1 MHAQA
6 PVIETER
13 LILRSHR
20 IDDFDA
26 IAAQWA
32 DPAVVKYI
40 GGTPSSREASWSRLL
55 RYPGHWQMLGFGYWI
70 VFEKHNGKEGAFAG
84 EIGLADY
91 QREMTPSL
99 NGMAEMGWVVAPQ
112 FHGKGYAVEAARAVL
127 SWADE
132 NLDRQLCCIIAPEHQ
147 ASVRLAEKCGFVA
160 HTDTTYHG
168 SATRIFLRQPKA

>member
-1 MHAQA
+1 MPTQA

-13 LILRSHR
+13 LILRGHHAE
-20 IDDFDA
+20 DFEA

-70 VFEKHNGKEGAFAG
+70 LYEKNNGAEGAFAG

-91 QREMTPSL
+91 QREITPSL
-99 NGMAEMGWVVAPQ
+99 DGMAEMGWVIAPA
-112 FHGKGYAVEAARAVL
+112 FHGKGYAFEAAQAVL
-127 SWADE
+127 KWADTH
-132 NLDRQLCCIIAPEHQ
+132 LVRQLCCIIDPQHQ
-147 ASVRLAEKCGFVA
+147 ASIRLAEKCGFVA
-160 HTDTTYHG
+160 ETDTTYHG
-168 SATRIFLRQPKA
+168 SATRIFLRRT

>member
-1 MHAQA
+1 MPTQA

-13 LILRSHR
+13 LILRGHR
-20 IDDFDA
+20 AEDFEA

-70 VFEKHNGKEGAFAG
+70 LYEKNNGAEGAFAG

-91 QREMTPSL
+91 QREITPSL
-99 NGMAEMGWVVAPQ
+99 DGMAEMGWVIAPA
-112 FHGKGYAVEAARAVL
+112 FHGKGYAFEAAQAVL
-127 SWADE
+127 EWADTH
-132 NLDRQLCCIIAPEHQ
+132 LDRQLCCIIDPQHQ
-147 ASVRLAEKCGFVA
+147 ASIRLAEKCGFIA
-160 HTDTTYHG
+160 ETDTTYHG
-168 SATRIFLRQPKA
+168 SATRIFLRRT

>member
-1 MHAQA
+1 MPTQA

-13 LILRSHR
+13 LILRGHR
-20 IDDFDA
+20 AEDFEA

-70 VFEKHNGKEGAFAG
+70 LYEKNNGAEGAFAG

-91 QREMTPSL
+91 QREITPSL
-99 NGMAEMGWVVAPQ
+99 DGMAEMGWVIAPAV
-112 FHGKGYAVEAARAVL
+112 HGKGYAFEAAQAVL
-127 SWADE
+127 KWADTH
-132 NLDRQLCCIIAPEHQ
+132 LDRQLCCIIDPQHQ
-147 ASVRLAEKCGFVA
+147 ASIRLAEKCGFVA
-160 HTDTTYHG
+160 ETDTTYHG
-168 SATRIFLRQPKA
+168 SATRIFLRRT

>member
-1 MHAQA
+1 MPTQA

-13 LILRSHR
+13 LILRGHR
-20 IDDFDA
+20 AEDFEA

-70 VFEKHNGKEGAFAG
+70 LYEKNYGAEGAFAG

-91 QREMTPSL
+91 QREITPSL
-99 NGMAEMGWVVAPQ
+99 DGMAEMGWVIAPA
-112 FHGKGYAVEAARAVL
+112 FHGKGYAFEAAQAVL
-127 SWADE
+127 KWADTH
-132 NLDRQLCCIIAPEHQ
+132 LDRQLCCIIDPQHQ
-147 ASVRLAEKCGFVA
+147 ASIRLAEKCGFVA
-160 HTDTTYHG
+160 ETDTTYHG
-168 SATRIFLRQPKA
+168 SATRIFLRRT

>member
-1 MHAQA
+1 MPTQA

-13 LILRSHR
+13 LILRGHR
-20 IDDFDA
+20 AEDFEA

-70 VFEKHNGKEGAFAG
+70 LYEKNNGAEGAFAG

-91 QREMTPSL
+91 QREITPSL
-99 NGMAEMGWVVAPQ
+99 DGMAEMGWVIAPA
-112 FHGKGYAVEAARAVL
+112 FHGKGYAFEAAQAVL
-127 SWADE
+127 KWADTH
-132 NLDRQLCCIIAPEHQ
+132 LDRQLCCISDPQHQ
-147 ASVRLAEKCGFVA
+147 ASIRLAEKCGFVA
-160 HTDTTYHG
+160 ETDTTYHG
-168 SATRIFLRQPKA
+168 SATRIFLRRT

>member
-1 MHAQA
+1 MPIQA

-13 LILRSHR
+13 LILRGHR
-20 IDDFDA
+20 AEDFEA

-70 VFEKHNGKEGAFAG
+70 LYEKNNGAEGVFAG

-91 QREMTPSL
+91 QREITPSL
-99 NGMAEMGWVVAPQ
+99 DGMAEMGWVIAPA
-112 FHGKGYAVEAARAVL
+112 FHGKGYAFEAAQAVL
-127 SWADE
+127 KWADTH
-132 NLDRQLCCIIAPEHQ
+132 LDRQLCCIIDPQHQ
-147 ASVRLAEKCGFVA
+147 ASIRLAEKCGFVA
-160 HTDTTYHG
+160 ETDTTYHG
-168 SATRIFLRQPKA
+168 SATRIFLRRT

>member
-1 MHAQA
+1 MPTQA

-13 LILRSHR
+13 LILRGHR
-20 IDDFDA
+20 AEDFEA

-70 VFEKHNGKEGAFAG
+70 LYEKNNGAEGAFAG

-91 QREMTPSL
+91 QREITPSL
-99 NGMAEMGWVVAPQ
+99 DGMAEMGWVIAPA
-112 FHGKGYAVEAARAVL
+112 FHGKGYAFEAAQAVL
-127 SWADE
+127 KWADTH
-132 NLDRQLCCIIAPEHQ
+132 LDRQLCCIIDPQHQ
-147 ASVRLAEKCGFVA
+147 ASIRLAEKCGFVA
-160 HTDTTYHG
+160 ETDTTYPG
-168 SATRIFLRQPKA
+168 SATRIFLRRT